1 MPAARVAPVLEVV
14 IAHHEI
20 SDVTNDLGVVVSH
33 AGMPIKGMSL
43 YIFFNNHLISHI
55 KNGEHKQ
62 LGNIVNVFK

>member
-43 YIFFNNHLISHI
+43 YIYIYIYMFSII
-55 KNGEHKQ
+55 
-62 LGNIVNVFK
+62 I